1 MLIALLDPTPLLRP
15 SFFSIGCGQEKFYYF
30 TCNILTVRIATDK
43 IMLALPVPP
52 GRGVS
57 LMWLAAWRM
66 ISSQDDEKEWLQEM
80 VRIHGAQHAAVP
92 DIKHVR

>member
-57 LMWLAAWRM
+57 LIWNTAAGGLGLVVLALKG
-66 ISSQDDEKEWLQEM
+66 ENF
-80 VRIHGAQHAAVP
+80 P
-92 DIKHVR
+92 